1 MLKRLKVSA
10 RIFRAR
16 YPQFEVAGIARI
28 ELWRQMAISQTCIV
42 PDELRPAE
50 EEEEEDEEV
59 VELVRCVPEL
69 QGLLGSSIQLLNEDE
84 DERSE
89 TTDRLSGR

>member
-1 MLKRLKVSA
+1 MSA

-16 YPQFEVAGIARI
+16 YPQFEVTGITLA
-28 ELWRQMAISQTCIV
+28 ELWKQVSVSQTCAA

-50 EEEEEDEEV
+50 EDEGEET

-69 QGLLGSSIQLLNEDE
+69 QGLLGSSIQLLRDDE
-84 DERSE
+84 DEKSE
-89 TTDRLSGR
+89 VNARPCSR